1 MFLVNDSLSDRK
13 TKIQTYLSQDEPV
26 IAVLLAAADCERT
39 MRRAIL
45 HLGTTPT
52 AELAHRL
59 GRPRPAGWVAPKP
72 RPPKY
77 GSTIDGYA
85 SAWGDEVYTWCGRA
99 LKDDVVANWV
109 SLKKAF
115 QLRHDLIHG
124 DTGTVGLGYA
134 TKCVETLLGA
144 TRQVDEFASA
154 QGYDLTTRLKRRL
167 KPRGSK

>member
-1 MFLVNDSLSDRK
+1 MFLVTDSLSNRE
-13 TKIQTYLSQDEPV
+13 TKIQKFLYRGEPA

-45 HLGTTPT
+45 NLGTAPT
-52 AELAHRL
+52 SELAHRL
-59 GRPRPAGWVAPKP
+59 GRPRPIGWLAPRPKP
-72 RPPKY
+72 RKY

-85 SAWGDEVYTWCGRA
+85 SAWVDEVYTWCGRA